1 MSKVIHHFNGRSR
14 TKHRLLFS
22 PKSML
27 FVNYASSHETIFL
40 STCVVCQVTSKC
52 QKYEDKM
59 LSIASTLKNT
69 ALICYEMLSHS
80 VVSDSATPWTAVF
93 QAPLSKGFSRQEYWS
108 GLPLPYTDSYI
119 SSITKYFAGHRHDN
133 YFLVFGE
140 LENFPSPTFLN

>member
-40 STCVVCQVTSKC
+40 STCVVCQVTSNC

-69 ALICYEMLSHS
+69 ALICYEIL
-80 VVSDSATPWTAVF
+80 VTQLCLTLPPPWTAVF

-108 GLPLPYTDSYI
+108 RLPLPYTDSYI
-119 SSITKYFAGHRHDN
+119 SSITKYFAGHRH
-133 YFLVFGE
+133 
-140 LENFPSPTFLN
+140 EN